1 MPAAPPDHP
10 SAGLARLPVWF
21 WFLFVLAG
29 ALALASLAGELA
41 RPARPARP
49 IRPVSEGWYVKEAQG
64 LTGLEQ
70 RADALEREALLL
82 RTIYSDEVVRVRRQL
97 MRNGADDGLVTRI
110 AIALV
115 REGRRENLDPRLL
128 ASVMLVENPRLDP
141 EALSPV
147 GAVGLMQVMPL
158 HAGGWACGSAD
169 LTDPDVNICHGVR
182 ILAHDLR
189 LTHGDLDRALLRY
202 NGCVKGVNTPDCHL
216 YPLRVQRQ
224 VRLAYREAGRPDER
238 GSPAMQ

>member
-10 SAGLARLPVWF
+10 ISGPARLPVWF
-21 WFLFVLAG
+21 WFLLALAG
-29 ALALASLAGELA
+29 ALVLASLAGGLA
-41 RPARPARP
+41 RPARTVPE
-49 IRPVSEGWYVKEAQG
+49 SWYAKEAQG
-64 LTGLEQ
+64 LTNLEQ
-70 RADALEREALLL
+70 RADALERHALVL
-82 RTIYSDEVVRVRRQL
+82 RTAYTDEVVPVKRQL
-97 MRNGADDGLVTRI
+97 MRNGADDDLVTRI

-115 REGRRENLDPRLL
+115 REGRREKLDPRLL
-128 ASVMLVENPRLDP
+128 ASVVLVEDPMLDP

-147 GAVGLMQVMPL
+147 GAVGLMQVMPM

-189 LTHGDLDRALLRY
+189 LTNGDLNRALLRY

-216 YPLRVQRQ
+216 YPLWVQRQ
-224 VRLAYREAGRPDER
+224 VRLAYRERGRPGER
-238 GSPAMQ
+238 GSPAVQ